1 MGPRIDDGSCRCGA
15 LPLPFDALVQVAL
28 KEFAFGVRHDE
39 MLDDTFLCHG
49 IVVQE
54 EV

>member
-1 MGPRIDDGSCRCGA
+1 M
-15 LPLPFDALVQVAL
+15 QVAL

-39 MLDDTFLCHG
+39 MLDGTFLCLG
-49 IVVQE
+49 IVIQE